1 MRKPEAKYRYLLNK
15 DKYDPEVNEAVDKK
29 KLTEKDANTVSKIQ
43 EMMRKEREKRGTR
56 NIVTSENREEF
67 MAKKLKLD
75 KPKEQEAEKEESEDK
90 FPFSVM
96 HEDQEYIKTGKK
108 AKHKKGWQEAEY
120 DYKGNRVWA
129 QAGGKGIRKE

>member
-90 FPFSVM
+90 FQFSVM
-96 HEDQEYIKTGKK
+96 NEDQEYIKTGKK
-108 AKHKKGWQEAEY
+108 TKNKKG
-120 DYKGNRVWA
+120 
-129 QAGGKGIRKE
+129 

>member
-29 KLTEKDANTVSKIQ
+29 KLSEKDANTVSKIQ

-67 MAKKLKLD
+67 MAKKLKLNKD
-75 KPKEQEAEKEESEDK
+75 PEFGENPDDFAT
-90 FPFSVM
+90 SVK
-96 HEDQEYIKTGKK
+96 HEDNEYWFTGKTGKN
-108 AKHKKGWQEAEY
+108 KKGHAVAEY

-129 QAGGKGIRKE
+129 RPGGKYITKE

>member
-29 KLTEKDANTVSKIQ
+29 KLTEKDANTVNKIQ
-43 EMMRKEREKRGTR
+43 EMMRAEREKKGTR

-75 KPKEQEAEKEESEDK
+75 KPKEDEVKEKVRKEDK
-90 FPFSVM
+90 PHAIYNKETGVIHSRYPNFAKARMTFENM
-96 HEDQEYIKTGKK
+96 GKRAEEHEIKEMEK
-108 AKHKKGWQEAEY
+108 
-120 DYKGNRVWA
+120 
-129 QAGGKGIRKE
+129 